1 MEKVTWPE
9 DHLGGVVVLGVGD
22 GLDDGPVHQ
31 GHFTVKLSTHF
42 LHFFQAVYSLE
53 NVPQWLL
60 SCDVW
65 SNSPHTTRSPSHFSS
80 VKERSQS
87 YQWCPGSQCPQT
99 SSLLSYHLHIS
110 LRGQTAENIPTPT
123 YRSTTKDAS
132 QPQTKVIIQV
142 IKMLTHT
149 PLVLATSSLE
159 EST

>member
-9 DHLGGVVVLGVGD
+9 DHLGGVVVPGVGD
-22 GLDDGPVHQ
+22 GLHDGPVHQ
-31 GHFTVKLSTHF
+31 GDFTEQLSSHFP
-42 LHFFQAVYSLE
+42 HFFQPVDSLE
-53 NVPQWLL
+53 KWFPVIVELR
-60 SCDVW
+60 CY
-65 SNSPHTTRSPSHFSS
+65 NSPDTTRSASHLSS

-87 YQWCPGSQCPQT
+87 YQWCPGSQCPRT
-99 SSLLSYHLHIS
+99 SLLLSYHLHIS

-123 YRSTTKDAS
+123 YRTSTRDAS